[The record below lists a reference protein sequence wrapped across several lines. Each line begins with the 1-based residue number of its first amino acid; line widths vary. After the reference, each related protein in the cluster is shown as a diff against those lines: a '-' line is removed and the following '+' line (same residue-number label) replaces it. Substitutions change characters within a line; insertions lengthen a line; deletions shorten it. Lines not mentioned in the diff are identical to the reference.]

1 MSRQRVPLGVP
12 SSTPLTLTARGP
24 PGLGW
29 KSSQCHL
36 WCPSPRCHPCLSPWC
51 HPCPRGSPVGVLKAV
66 SSCSSL
72 RCVTWGSL
80 GSSSPVSESGEGE
93 QGVRGHGDGR
103 AGWHCSSQSHKL
115 RRQTSS
121 AQAAPGSRRLRR
133 WERHDCDTGDTG
145 GTSCQ
150 RGKAE
155 PRLESPAG
163 PRAGAAVNGQLWGGG
178 RRGGGAGVA
187 MRGKAAEIG
196 VVETRRQ
203 HRGTEGASRQG
214 GGPGPVLGAGLAGGG
229 RLPTVALFPAG
240 AENFASIGAA
250 RERETSTPGYRPG
263 LRRRVGRWGGP
274 CPQHVPA
281 LPRGTDLPGQQPGGR
296 TARGAWH
303 RVLASGARAGAGAG
317 GLPDPGPTLG
327 TPCSALRY
335 GRGQAPTGH
344 GDRSGTP
351 SLPHHACCMPTAT
364 TRLS

>member
-1 MSRQRVPLGVP
+1 
-12 SSTPLTLTARGP
+12 
-24 PGLGW
+24 
-29 KSSQCHL
+29 
-36 WCPSPRCHPCLSPWC
+36 
-51 HPCPRGSPVGVLKAV
+51 
-66 SSCSSL
+66 
-72 RCVTWGSL
+72 
-80 GSSSPVSESGEGE
+80 
-93 QGVRGHGDGR
+93 
-103 AGWHCSSQSHKL
+103 
-115 RRQTSS
+115 
-121 AQAAPGSRRLRR
+121 
-133 WERHDCDTGDTG
+133 
-145 GTSCQ
+145 
-150 RGKAE
+150 
-155 PRLESPAG
+155 
-163 PRAGAAVNGQLWGGG
+163 
-178 RRGGGAGVA
+178 

-196 VVETRRQ
+196 VAETRRQ

-263 LRRRVGRWGGP
+263 LQRRVGRWGGP

-303 RVLASGARAGAGAG
+303 HVLASGARAGAGAG
-317 GLPDPGPTLG
+317 AGRFPHPGPTLG
-327 TPCSALRY
+327 TPCPALRY